1 MACQSPDQDAQK
13 EGAGIP
19 CPIKYFIKSFVI
31 KNEIKQKLKEPFL
44 DFYILNDTLPNI
56 DSVTL

>member
-1 MACQSPDQDAQK
+1 MACQSPDQDAPK
-13 EGAGIP
+13 EGTGIP
-19 CPIKYFIKSFVI
+19 CPINYFIKSFVI